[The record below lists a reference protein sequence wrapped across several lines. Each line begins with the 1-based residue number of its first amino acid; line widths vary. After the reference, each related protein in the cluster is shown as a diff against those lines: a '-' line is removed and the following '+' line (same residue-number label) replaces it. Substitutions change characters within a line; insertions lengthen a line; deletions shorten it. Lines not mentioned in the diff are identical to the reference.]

1 MCVCVYV
8 CVYIKV
14 REGLVVGGLPSWPE
28 ASLSHSSF
36 PFRSACMCVSV
47 SVCVCVC
54 VCVCVGVCVCVCA
67 CPLRTPTPFSHT
79 EVLTPRPT
87 SANPRHLKNY
97 FSKGPMSIFTERQSE
112 REREREI

>member
-1 MCVCVYV
+1 MAETAQTTADKQFAPPSARQGCSYAYTWAGWGWGGDCLCVCV

-47 SVCVCVC
+47 CVCVC
-54 VCVCVGVCVCVCA
+54 VCKCVCVLCYFT
-67 CPLRTPTPFSHT
+67 TPD
-79 EVLTPRPT
+79 
-87 SANPRHLKNY
+87 
-97 FSKGPMSIFTERQSE
+97 
-112 REREREI
+112 